1 MESLTAEAGA
11 GAAVPDDRCRP
22 PPQASGA
29 LLDESE
35 AAAAPYPCGYCGAF
49 HGSETG
55 YCAAC
60 SRSWLKPE
68 IAARAARFQRR
79 AYLALVTLMMSYFE
93 TDDKAVLSVF
103 CGSIGLV
110 VFFWF
115 LTKSVATAAPAWIAP
130 LVILSLAAVYMISLL
145 TMRAWSCSSRT
156 PRNPALAF
164 ETRTLAQHEND
175 EKAYGPGASHG
186 SKPMTP
192 P

>member
-11 GAAVPDDRCRP
+11 PAAAVPDDRCRP

-29 LLDESE
+29 LLDEAE

-79 AYLALVTLMMSYFE
+79 AYLALVTMMMSYFE

-115 LTKSVATAAPAWIAP
+115 LTKSVATAAPEWIAP
-130 LVILSLAAVYMISLL
+130 LVILSLAAVYMIP
-145 TMRAWSCSSRT
+145 TMRRMVVLIE
-156 PRNPALAF
+156 RK
-164 ETRTLAQHEND
+164 TR
-175 EKAYGPGASHG
+175 G
-186 SKPMTP
+186 
-192 P
+192 